1 MTTTAQQQC
10 DSSDTQDRHLK
21 TGHAMHNDGVGAK
34 GKKEKADLQ
43 QLKGDARLSKEGPCH
58 WKSSIR
64 LSGLKDEGSQAPGPK
79 SWSTGFC
86 QGL

>member
-10 DSSDTQDRHLK
+10 DSSDTQDRLLK

-34 GKKEKADLQ
+34 GRKEKADLQ
-43 QLKGDARLSKEGPCH
+43 QLKGDARLSKEGPWH